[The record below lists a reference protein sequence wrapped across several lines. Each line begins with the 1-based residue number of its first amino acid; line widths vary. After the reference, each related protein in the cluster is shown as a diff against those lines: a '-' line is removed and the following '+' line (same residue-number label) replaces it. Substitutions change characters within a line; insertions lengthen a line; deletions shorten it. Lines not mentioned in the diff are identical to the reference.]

1 MRLVCPKNN
10 ACVTL
15 WEGIVLFG
23 NSKCTLYAQDQIQI
37 VERKLSNSLFVR
49 LNARFS
55 PLNVRL
61 LLQMC
66 VYFVNSPYFFFFICF
81 EPLCSEASSKL
92 LKLVKA
98 PSLRSAR
105 GSIFTCYCVPIKT
118 VRQRKCFTGSFS
130 LRRSQRRICRNFQDA
145 LCCRR

>member
-15 WEGIVLFG
+15 WEGIVFFG

-55 PLNVRL
+55 TLNVRL

-66 VYFVNSPYFFFFICF
+66 VYFVNSPEKKKEVI
-81 EPLCSEASSKL
+81 SES
-92 LKLVKA
+92 
-98 PSLRSAR
+98 PE
-105 GSIFTCYCVPIKT
+105 TDPVP
-118 VRQRKCFTGSFS
+118 
-130 LRRSQRRICRNFQDA
+130 
-145 LCCRR
+145 

>member
-15 WEGIVLFG
+15 WEGIVFFG

-66 VYFVNSPYFFFFICF
+66 VYFVNSPDNPEGEGELFLLFFFNR
-81 EPLCSEASSKL
+81 LAK
-92 LKLVKA
+92 VA
-98 PSLRSAR
+98 
-105 GSIFTCYCVPIKT
+105 
-118 VRQRKCFTGSFS
+118 
-130 LRRSQRRICRNFQDA
+130 
-145 LCCRR
+145 